1 MDFRKF
7 SEKYAQEIGGQF
19 REYDETRSVIIVP
32 LYGERFQTITGQVV
46 LNPDYN
52 REVLQVKTKVCEL
65 KSYIP
70 FEEILE
76 ASSDLPYAKFITEDG
91 FLKVEASSFIHN
103 LTEEMVKEMIQEVAN
118 VADDWEFKITGEDI
132 H

>member
-7 SEKYAQEIGGQF
+7 SEQYAAEIGGQF
-19 REYDETRSVIIVP
+19 REYDQTRSVIIVP
-32 LYGERFQTITGQVV
+32 LYGDRFQTITGHVIS
-46 LNPDYN
+46 NSDYG
-52 REVLQVKTKVCEL
+52 REVVQIKTKVCNL
-65 KSYIP
+65 KAFIP

-76 ASSDLPYAKFITEDG
+76 ASSGLPYAKFITEDG
-91 FLKVEASSFIHN
+91 FLKVEASNFLLN
-103 LTEEMVKEMIQEVAN
+103 LTEDMVKEMIQEVAN